1 MQSSGIVRFM
11 QGLISCPR
19 LASFLRERLDSK
31 YYLGLPLT
39 AGILTMAAAM
49 VVFML
54 LARQTVDGDA
64 FAATSMHIF
73 EWLSDLKTPLLT
85 DAMFNMSAMHGTK
98 GMTVLVF
105 IVVVVMAW
113 KRYWI
118 WLAILLMAVP
128 PGAAINAMIKQVFER
143 SRPQLDSPYLV
154 LHDYSF
160 PSGHTCSST
169 LFYGVLAAFLIAHT
183 RSWRLRGLV
192 CMSAFA
198 IVAVIALSR
207 IYLGAHFLSDVLAGF
222 AEGIAWLAFCMTLI
236 HTLVGYWQERKTR

>member
-1 MQSSGIVRFM
+1 MLSSGIVRVL

-19 LASFLRERLDSK
+19 LARFLRMRLDSE
-31 YYLGLPLT
+31 YYLGLLLT
-39 AGILTMAAAM
+39 AGILTMAAAS
-49 VVFML
+49 VAFML
-54 LARQTVDGDA
+54 LARQVLEANA
-64 FAATSMHIF
+64 FAATSTPIF

-85 DAMFNMSAMHGTK
+85 EAMLKISAMHGTK

-118 WLAILLMAVP
+118 WLVILLMAVP
-128 PGAAINAMIKQVFER
+128 PGAAINAMMKQVFER
-143 SRPQLDSPYLV
+143 SRPQLNSPVLV

-183 RSWRLRGLV
+183 RSWHLRGLV
-192 CMSAFA
+192 CTSAFA
-198 IVAVIALSR
+198 IVAVIAFSR
-207 IYLGAHFLSDVLAGF
+207 VYLGAHFLSDVLAGF

-236 HTLVGYWQERKTR
+236 HTLVGYWRERKTR